1 MVAVAMSSIENH
13 RRLGPRQRWWLWTGL
28 TGVAVL
34 LLASFM
40 SRGDAVP
47 VRAAKVVRSTIRSV
61 VSTNGKVEPLAYF
74 EAHAP
79 MATTVKRL
87 LVREGDRVKRGQPL
101 VEMDDAAARSVAARA
116 LAQIRASQAAM
127 NAVRSGGTQEE
138 VFTVESELSK
148 ARTTRDT
155 AQRNLDALERLEKD
169 GAASPGEVKAAEDQL
184 QRANADLSLLEQK
197 QKDRYSKPEVVKV
210 EAQLSEAQA
219 AYAAAEK
226 TLDQLN
232 IRAPFDGM
240 VYSLPVLAGAYV
252 NAGELILEEA
262 DLSKVRVRAF
272 VDEPDVGRLAAGDAI
287 EVTWDA
293 IPGRIWSSTVTALP
307 TVIKLHNTRNVGETT
322 CVVDNH
328 DFKLL
333 PSVNVGVTI
342 ITGEHQNVLT
352 VPREALHEEDGST
365 YVYQIMDNDLRR
377 RDVQTSIAN
386 LTQVE
391 VTGGLQENALVA
403 LAPLINTKPLHDGL
417 AVKVV
422 R

>member
-1 MVAVAMSSIENH
+1 
-13 RRLGPRQRWWLWTGL
+13 
-28 TGVAVL
+28 
-34 LLASFM
+34 M

-79 MATTVKRL
+79 MATSVKRL

-116 LAQIRASQAAM
+116 LAQIRSSQAAI
-127 NAVRSGGTQEE
+127 NGVRSGGTQEE

-169 GAASPGEVKAAEDQL
+169 GAASPGEVKTAEDQL
-184 QRANADLSLLEQK
+184 QKANADLSLLEQK

-219 AYAAAEK
+219 AYEAAEK

-252 NAGELILEEA
+252 NAGDLILEEA

-272 VDEPDVGRLAAGDAI
+272 VDEPDVGRLAPGDAI

-293 IPGRIWSSTVTALP
+293 MPGRIWSSTVTALP
-307 TVIKLHNTRNVGETT
+307 TVIKLHSTRNVGETT

-328 DFKLL
+328 DSKLL
-333 PSVNVGVTI
+333 PNVNVGVTI
-342 ITGEHQNVLT
+342 ITGQHQNVLT

-365 YVYQIMDNDLRR
+365 YVYQITDNELRR

-403 LAPLINTKPLHDGL
+403 LAPLITTKPLHDGL